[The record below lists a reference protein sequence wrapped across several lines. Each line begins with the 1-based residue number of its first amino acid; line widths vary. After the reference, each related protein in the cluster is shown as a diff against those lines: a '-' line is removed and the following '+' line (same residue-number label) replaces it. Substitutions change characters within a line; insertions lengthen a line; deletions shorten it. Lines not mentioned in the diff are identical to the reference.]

1 MPLFAPVMMA
11 TRPSCEGMLWHI
23 QRPFDI
29 SPPETKHVE
38 FKHSDIFYLGVS
50 IDVLTAFVNTVVM
63 SDEKERRTLE
73 AAHEVFSRYGYARA
87 TMGDIA
93 KAAGMSRPALY
104 LVFPNKDDIFAA
116 VVGRYS
122 AGALETIRKGVST
135 RATLRE
141 QLLYAF
147 TVWVIESYRLVTASP
162 DAQDLVEGKHKA
174 VDAATEQFERF
185 LTELLEPTVSD
196 AIPPTTS
203 ESVARLLVASSRGL
217 KQAATDIEDL
227 ETMID
232 QLVALT
238 VAALV
243 GEATG

>member
-1 MPLFAPVMMA
+1 MV
-11 TRPSCEGMLWHI
+11 
-23 QRPFDI
+23 
-29 SPPETKHVE
+29 
-38 FKHSDIFYLGVS
+38 
-50 IDVLTAFVNTVVM
+50 

-73 AAHEVFSRYGYARA
+73 AAQEVFSRYGYARA

-104 LVFPNKDDIFAA
+104 LIFPNKDDVFTA

-122 AGALETIRKGVST
+122 AGALETIREGVST

-174 VDAATEQFERF
+174 VDAASEQFERF
-185 LTELLEPTVSD
+185 LAELLEPTVT
-196 AIPPTTS
+196 AAQPLVTP

-217 KQAATDIEDL
+217 KQVATDIEDL
-227 ETMID
+227 QNMVD
-232 QLVALT
+232 QLVTVT

-243 GEATG
+243 REAVE